1 MLGVKCMQIMLVM
14 STAGFVTILLRR
26 HAGIDLAVIFRSVVN
41 KYTGILL

>member
-14 STAGFVTILLRR
+14 STAGFVTVLLRK
-26 HAGIDLAVIFRSVVN
+26 HAGIDLAVIFRSAVN